1 MSPRTFNRYSL
12 LRNKAK
18 NYQTKLSQS
27 CEHAYRYTLNL
38 QAGMLANDPQRMK
51 DYEEYLGSHLDEK
64 DSDENTLQEFLRIV
78 EA

>member
-1 MSPRTFNRYSL
+1 
-12 LRNKAK
+12 
-18 NYQTKLSQS
+18 
-27 CEHAYRYTLNL
+27 
-38 QAGMLANDPQRMK
+38 MLANDPQRMK